1 MYHSKL
7 PNLPTSIFAKMTQL
21 AMQHDALN
29 MSQGFPSF
37 ETDKKLKDLLAR
49 AIQEDHNQ
57 YAPMMG
63 LLELRMKISK
73 ITKQLHGGFY
83 DPQTEIC
90 LTAGATQGIY
100 TAIQTVIN
108 KDDEAIIITPAYDC
122 YAPAIKVAGGKVV
135 EVPMEVPGF
144 TIDWDRIKA
153 VITSRTRLLI
163 LNSPHNPS
171 GKLLTRDDWEQIK
184 KVVLLNNLFLLS
196 DEVYEHIIFDG
207 NQHYSAAGLPELRE
221 RSFITGSFGKT
232 FHVTGWKMGYCLAPK
247 KLMDEFLKI
256 HQNVVFCV
264 NRPVQQAICDYLSDP
279 SHYLKLGSFYQNKRD
294 LFLNLIKSS
303 KFKYVSSEST
313 YFQLLDYSEIT
324 NESDIAFAERLT
336 REYKIASIPISV
348 FMDGKDPKMLRF
360 CFAKK
365 DQEIIKA
372 AKIIESI
379 V

>member
-1 MYHSKL
+1 MIHSKL
-7 PNLPTSIFAKMTQL
+7 PNLPKSIFAKMTQL

-37 ETDKKLKDLLAR
+37 ETDKRLKDLLAK

-73 ITKQLHGGFY
+73 ITEQLHGGFY
-83 DPQTEIC
+83 DPQTEVC

-100 TAIQTVIN
+100 TAIQTVISN
-108 KDDEAIIITPAYDC
+108 DDEAIIFNPAYDC
-122 YAPAIKVAGGKVV
+122 YAPAIKLAGGKVV
-135 EVPMEVPGF
+135 EIPMELPSF
-144 TIDWDRIKA
+144 AIDWDRVKA
-153 VITSRTRLLI
+153 AITSRTKLLI
-163 LNSPHNPS
+163 VNSPHNPS

-184 KVVLLNNLFLLS
+184 KVVLANNLYLLS

-207 NQHYSAAGLPELRE
+207 NKHFSAAGLLELRE

-264 NRPVQQAICDYLSDP
+264 NRPVQQAISDYLSDP

-324 NESDIAFAERLT
+324 NENDVAFAERLT

-379 V
+379 A